1 MASSTSSPTPP
12 TAAATTA
19 APAADEL
26 AASASANPVFSADEE
41 ASLLATANQQ
51 KTHANTLFTTGA
63 YSDAI
68 SAYGR
73 ALASVPDY
81 LDYEVAVLRANVA
94 ACHVKLEEWK
104 EAVAAAGESLE
115 RLEGLDGGEE
125 RGVNGT
131 AGKDGKEGAKDKT
144 GAKPKVDPNVSGVV
158 EELSDS
164 DGDDDA
170 EAKKPETSKAAD
182 TAPAQAAA
190 DTQQQQQQQEG
201 KEEQEKARSE
211 QASHDAALLA
221 RRLAHLR
228 RLSHTP
234 TDVRKLRTKALLRRA
249 KARSSLGT
257 WSDLQGAEDDYR
269 AAAATPGGL
278 APLDK
283 RAVDQ
288 ALRELPARL
297 NAAKDKEVG
306 EMMGKLKNL
315 GNGLLKPFGLSTDS
329 FNFVKDEKTGGY
341 SVQMQ

>member
-1 MASSTSSPTPP
+1 MASSSPTPNP
-12 TAAATTA
+12 A

-26 AASASANPVFSADEE
+26 AASASDNPVFNPDEE

-51 KTHANTLFTTGA
+51 KTHANTLFTSGA

-73 ALASVPDY
+73 ALASVPNY
-81 LDYEVAVLRANVA
+81 LDYEIAVLRANVA

-104 EAVAAAGESLE
+104 EAVEAAGECLE

-125 RGVNGT
+125 QGVKGT
-131 AGKDGKEGAKDKT
+131 AGKNGKAGAKDKT
-144 GAKPKVDPNVSGVV
+144 EAKPKVDPNVSGVV

-164 DGDDDA
+164 DDDA
-170 EAKKPETSKAAD
+170 EAKKPETPKAAD
-182 TAPAQAAA
+182 TASTQAPGSQDAQK
-190 DTQQQQQQQEG
+190 QQQEEEG
-201 KEEQEKARSE
+201 KGQEANAE
-211 QASHDAALLA
+211 QATHDAALLA

-249 KARSSLGT
+249 KARSSLGG

-269 AAAATPGGL
+269 TAAATPGGL
-278 APLDK
+278 SPLDK
-283 RAVDQ
+283 KAVDQ